1 MVGDKTNDELA
12 IFIDNTASKIQ
23 VDYGKLDF
31 PSLLGTVCLSRAYF
45 NFKSVYLCQRRGTKQ
60 YIGTM
65 FKVCSYSPLCTVT
78 DAAQDHDLDES
89 GEISQTELQSWMMK
103 TGKNLTWQQSG
114 RLLRSIDF
122 DNNGNIGYREFL
134 LVVVRKIIVANS
146 VKHKI

>member
-1 MVGDKTNDELA
+1 
-12 IFIDNTASKIQ
+12 
-23 VDYGKLDF
+23 
-31 PSLLGTVCLSRAYF
+31 
-45 NFKSVYLCQRRGTKQ
+45 
-60 YIGTM
+60 M